1 MSSSP
6 TRYTSGITQDASYQP
21 LGQIGIPDPFFYAT
35 YADDFLPYI
44 AAGYT
49 VTAATGS
56 VAMTAANGTGGRI
69 LMSTTGVTSDFVS
82 MQEPAASFSY
92 VTGNKLAY
100 LARIRLDDASLS
112 TAIVGLLQTS
122 VNPFTTKTNGYYFTK
137 ASGATAITF
146 SVMSGSAVQ
155 ATVTL
160 PSVVAAATDIDLGFQ
175 VDRLGNVNIFCGSN
189 LIGSK
194 REDFAVLGPQAKI
207 YATSIAAQPTGLMNP
222 TLAVQASTGVI
233 RTMTADFQLAAM
245 ER

>member
-6 TRYTSGITQDASYQP
+6 TRFTSGVTQDASYQP
-21 LGQIGIPDPFFYAT
+21 LGMIGIPDPFFYAT

-44 AAGYT
+44 PAGYT

-82 MQEPAASFSY
+82 LQEPTASFSY
-92 VTGNKLAY
+92 VAGNKLAY
-100 LARIRLDDASLS
+100 LTRIRLDDASLS
-112 TAIVGLLQTS
+112 TALAGLMQTT
-122 VNPFTTKTNGYYFTK
+122 VTPLGTITNGFTFKK

-146 SVMSGSAVQ
+146 TVTSSSATQ

-160 PSVVAAATDIDLGFQ
+160 PSVAVAATDIDLGFV
-175 VDRLGNVNIFCGSN
+175 VDRLGNVNIFCGTN
-189 LIGSK
+189 LIGAK
-194 REDFAVLGPQAKI
+194 RQDFALLGPQAKI
-207 YATSIAAQPTGLMNP
+207 LASSIATPPAGLLNP
-222 TLAVQASTGVI
+222 TLAVQASTAVI
-233 RTMTADFQLAAM
+233 RTMVADFQLAAM